1 MHLSPVAA
9 AGRTEPVRAKANGL
23 LVCLCLRCAVA
34 AAVRAGAGGAG
45 PFQTAMWMTAQ
56 YNGGCHD
63 HHGDHGIRHSRCKGQ
78 FTQFTFTLH
87 YKIKRLH

>member
-1 MHLSPVAA
+1 M
-9 AGRTEPVRAKANGL
+9 
-23 LVCLCLRCAVA
+23 A

-56 YNGGCHD
+56 YNGAAAMTIMAIMAFGT
-63 HHGDHGIRHSRCKGQ
+63 RCKGQ

-87 YKIKRLH
+87 YKIRLYLCSTAPRG